1 MSVVWFLFG
10 FFFVG
15 FFFLSI
21 LLGLFL
27 WNQAEDGREN
37 HRSPSHGD
45 SQMSETRSPVPTRP
59 ITSLEELEEEE
70 SKGSFIPCFQYSQ
83 SQSLMLLL
91 IVVNTLLP
99 SLV

>member
-1 MSVVWFLFG
+1 MFL
-10 FFFVG
+10 
-15 FFFLSI
+15 FFLSA

-37 HRSPSHGD
+37 HRSPSHTD

-70 SKGSFIPCFQYSQ
+70 SKGSFIPCFQC
-83 SQSLMLLL
+83 SQSLMFLL
-91 IVVNTLLP
+91 IVVNILLP